1 MRGIK
6 ILSFRCGPVVLGAGV
21 LLLILGGCAV
31 KVQKRN
37 LTDPVNFTSLDRRS
51 PYLKAHLP
59 GGGVYVLDSWRADEG
74 LRVVTGQGVLL
85 DAARRTVDEGWFDV
99 PVDSVAIFETNVV
112 QTSPAI
118 GAMAV
123 VTVASLAGTIYCISN
138 PKACFGSC
146 PTFYA
151 PGDSTPILQA
161 EGFSASVAPA
171 LEATDVD
178 AFYRCRPRGPR
189 LEVLMT
195 NEALETH
202 VVRHVDL
209 LLAPRPPGG
218 RVLAT
223 CDGRFWQARQLL
235 SPAHC
240 TGPEGDCRALLAAC
254 DGRERCSAAD
264 SSYLG
269 TREMIELEF
278 TGTPESRLGLLV
290 AARHSLL
297 STFLFYQG
305 LAYLGEQAA
314 PVLARAGTRDGRDGR
329 DGASVGAL
337 LGRIEVFVPDGH
349 GGWYQAGEVGE
360 TGPLAT
366 NAHLLL
372 LPPLPSG
379 CVVLR
384 LRLTKGNWR
393 LDQVALA
400 VLGDE
405 VRPVRLPP
413 IRVLRDGVEDPGAL
427 QRLTDEART
436 LVTLPGD
443 RFTLVYDLPPAPDT
457 WEPFLESRGYYLEWM
472 REEWLAEEN
481 PGLAALLLG
490 RPDLALRMLAP
501 AFKEM
506 EPDMESQFW
515 GSRYAVMR

>member
-1 MRGIK
+1 MRGSK
-6 ILSFRCGPVVLGAGV
+6 VLTVRCGLVVLGAGV
-21 LLLILGGCAV
+21 LLLSLGGCAV
-31 KVQKRN
+31 KVQKKL
-37 LTDPVNFTSLDRRS
+37 LTDPAHFTSLDKRS

-59 GGGVYVLDSWRADEG
+59 DGGVYVLDSWQVHEG
-74 LRVVTGQGVLL
+74 LRMVTGQGVLL

-112 QTSPAI
+112 QTSPAV

-123 VTVASLAGTIYCISN
+123 LTVASLAGSIYCISN

-151 PGDSTPILQA
+151 PGDSVPILQA

-178 AFYRCRPRGPR
+178 ALYRCRPRGPR

-209 LLAPRPPGG
+209 LLASRPPGG
-218 RVLAT
+218 RVLAS
-223 CDGRFWQARQLL
+223 CDGRFWQARELL
-235 SPAHC
+235 SPMRC
-240 TGPEGDCRALLAAC
+240 TGPEGDCRTLLAAC

-269 TREMIELEF
+269 SKETIELEF
-278 TGTPESRLGLLV
+278 REVPEGRLGLLV

-314 PVLARAGTRDGRDGR
+314 PVLARAGVRGGP
-329 DGASVGAL
+329 GGESVGAL
-337 LGRIEVFVPDGH
+337 LGRIEVLVPDGH
-349 GGWYQAGEVGE
+349 GGWDQVGEVGE

-366 NAHLLL
+366 NAHLLP

-379 CVVLR
+379 RVVLR

-400 VLGDE
+400 PLGDE

-413 IRVLRDGVEDPGAL
+413 VRVLRDGVEDPEAL
-427 QRLTDEART
+427 ERLTDESRT

-443 RFTLVYDLPPAPDT
+443 RYTLVYDLPPAPDT

-481 PGLAALLLG
+481 PALAALLLS

-501 AFKEM
+501 AFKEL

-515 GSRYAVMR
+515 GSRYARVQ

>member
-1 MRGIK
+1 MRASK
-6 ILSFRCGPVVLGAGV
+6 ILSFVGGPMIVIGGF
-21 LLLILGGCAV
+21 LLLILGGCAIT
-31 KVQKRN
+31 VQKRN
-37 LTDPVNFTSLDRRS
+37 LTSPAHFTSLDDRS

-59 GGGVYVLDSWRADEG
+59 GGGVYVLDSWRVNEG
-74 LRVVTGQGVLL
+74 LRMVSGQGVLL
-85 DAARRTVDEGWFDV
+85 DATRRTVDEGWFDV

-123 VTVASLAGTIYCISN
+123 VTVASLAVSIYCLSN

-151 PGDSTPILQA
+151 PGDSAPILQA

-178 AFYRCRPRGPR
+178 ALYRCRPRGPR
-189 LEVLMT
+189 LNVLMT

-202 VVRHVDL
+202 VVRHADL
-209 LLAPRPPGG
+209 LLARRPPGG

-223 CDGRFWQARQLL
+223 CDGRFWQARELL
-235 SPAHC
+235 SPARC
-240 TGPEGDCRALLAAC
+240 AGPEGDCRDLLVAC

-269 TREMIELEF
+269 TRELIELEF
-278 TGTPESRLGLLV
+278 RDVPEGRLGLLV
-290 AARHSLL
+290 AARHALL
-297 STFLFYQG
+297 STYLFYQG

-314 PVLARAGTRDGRDGR
+314 PVLARAGAPGGR
-329 DGASVGAL
+329 DGASVGEL
-337 LGRIEVFVPDGH
+337 LGRIEVLVPDGR
-349 GGWYQAGEVGE
+349 GGWVPVGEVGE

-372 LPPLPSG
+372 LPALPPG
-379 CVVLR
+379 HVVLR

-393 LDQVALA
+393 LDQAALA
-400 VLGDE
+400 LLGEEVL
-405 VRPVRLPP
+405 PVRLPP
-413 IRVLRDGVEDPGAL
+413 SRVLRDGVEDPAAL
-427 QRLTDEART
+427 ERLTDEART
-436 LVTLPGD
+436 LITLPGD
-443 RFTLVYDLPPAPDT
+443 RYTLVYELPPDPET
-457 WEPFLESRGYYLEWM
+457 CEPFLESRGYYLEWM

-515 GSRYAVMR
+515 GSRYAVVR